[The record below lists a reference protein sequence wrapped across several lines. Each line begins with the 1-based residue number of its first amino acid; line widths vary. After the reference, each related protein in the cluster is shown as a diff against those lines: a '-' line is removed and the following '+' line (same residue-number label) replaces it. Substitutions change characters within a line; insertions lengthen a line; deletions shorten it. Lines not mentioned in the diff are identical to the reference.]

1 MATIKKINLN
11 NKTYDIRD
19 AQAEQRITTLEGSDA
34 GKSVRTIASEELIA
48 KLISPDAQESLNT
61 LEEIAAWIQDHPE
74 DAAAMNEAIAAMQA
88 QLNGIDAGDGT
99 VKKYVD
105 DQITTATG
113 SVKDFIDGYMAEN
126 LGELAGKDK
135 AAFADLDSDLQE
147 TVSAAFDTSS
157 RLSSIVDT
165 GDKTVSAF
173 VAEKIEA
180 AFANIAMAEDVYW

>member
-19 AQAEQRITTLEGSDA
+19 AQAEQRIITLEGSDA

-74 DAAAMNEAIAAMQA
+74 DAAAMNEAIAAIQA

-105 DQITTATG
+105 DQVSAATG

-135 AAFADLDSDLQE
+135 VAFADLDNGLSE
-147 TVSAAFDTSS
+147 TVSTAFDTSS
-157 RLSSIVDT
+157 RLSSMVDT

-173 VAEKIEA
+173 VTEKIET